1 MIPDRLFKTLQHT
14 CSEYGGHLNGQEIE
28 PGYKPDYVLKRNNE
42 FLILES
48 ENTSSRKTFVG
59 GMMKAA
65 HYLQGERTGKLVFVM
80 VPKYNTTVRQITDHL
95 GKYLNWIQ
103 GHTNLRDVYVI
114 EASQY
119 YNNESVIELLGSDFT
134 QIALKV

>member
-1 MIPDRLFKTLQHT
+1 MIPDKQFKALLHN
-14 CSEYGGHLNGQEIE
+14 CSKYEPHLNGQEIE
-28 PGYKPDYVLKRNNE
+28 SGYKPDFVLKFNSD

-80 VPKYNTTVRQITDHL
+80 VPKYNTTAMQIANHL
-95 GKYLNWIQ
+95 KLYLKWIGGK
-103 GHTNLRDVYVI
+103 TNLRDVYVI
-114 EASQY
+114 EADQY
-119 YNNESVIELLGSDFT
+119 YSNESVIELLGLDFASV
-134 QIALKV
+134 ALKV